1 MYYTY
6 VLLSDADSRFYTG
19 ATSDLRKRIAE
30 HTEGHVR
37 STAYRRPF
45 RLVYYEVRTAAVRTE
60 ACLSPEDAYRR
71 ERYLKTG
78 KGGRYLKQRIAG
90 WLSRTQGDKLE
101 RH

>member
-45 RLVYYEVRTAAVRTE
+45 RLVYYE